1 MRRRTGFS
9 LIELMTTV
17 LILGLIAAFSA
28 PAVFKSISAWN
39 LRTSRDV
46 VIGEVKL
53 LRQKAITQ
61 GRSLR
66 VWFSP
71 GSNLYWFQNPTTG
84 FWKSYQLP
92 SRVNFYSVSFVG
104 GPYDTYLEP
113 DGRSR
118 RSGTIILQNNRGV
131 TDTVL
136 VNLSGWIGR
145 P

>member
-1 MRRRTGFS
+1 MLRRAGFS

-17 LILGLIAAFSA
+17 LILGLIASFSV
-28 PAVFKSISAWN
+28 PAVVKSLSAWN
-39 LRTSRDV
+39 LHTSRDIV
-46 VIGEVKL
+46 VSEIKL

-71 GSNLYWFQNPTTG
+71 LSNQYWFQNPTTG
-84 FWKSYQLP
+84 IWTTYQLP
-92 SRVNFYSVSFVG
+92 NRVTFESVTFVG

-118 RSGTIILQNNRGV
+118 RSGTIVLVNNKGAR
-131 TDTVL
+131 DTLL
-136 VNLSGWIGR
+136 VNLSGWVGR